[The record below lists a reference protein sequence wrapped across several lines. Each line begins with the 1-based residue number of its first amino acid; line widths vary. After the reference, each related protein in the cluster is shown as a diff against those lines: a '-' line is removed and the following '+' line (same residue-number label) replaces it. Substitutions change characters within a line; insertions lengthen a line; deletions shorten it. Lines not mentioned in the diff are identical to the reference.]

1 MIQEREALRKA
12 FTRALRLPA
21 EWGISLQAIINQHI
35 YKCIIKVKQMSDESS
50 SLKSTGDK
58 QKYIEYNNN
67 KSLYI
72 Y

>member
-21 EWGISLQAIINQHI
+21 EWGISLIINQHI